1 MTLRCFT
8 HSRFAVHLLLS
19 GLKADRMFV
28 ADENGADILGE
39 EDFKQ
44 YKLVL
49 DFAIMPGHS
58 LYYGR
63 QSAAPQLG
71 SADVLWIT

>member
-1 MTLRCFT
+1 MILRGFM
-8 HSRFAVHLLLS
+8 HSRFAIHFPLS
-19 GLKADRMFV
+19 ELKADRMFV
-28 ADENGADILGE
+28 VDENGADILGE

-58 LYYGR
+58 ILW
-63 QSAAPQLG
+63 QTECSLAA
-71 SADVLWIT
+71 WKR